1 MPKLH
6 SSAGIVL
13 IGCHAVRE
21 KDIADTGVPVIT
33 DIGNVRRSC
42 GCWRRAWDFLY
53 GSSGHAGV
61 LLSLEWMISCPMGQ

>member
-21 KDIADTGVPVIT
+21 KDIADTGVPVIA
-33 DIGNVRRSC
+33 DIGNVGLRSSRR
-42 GCWRRAWDFLY
+42 
-53 GSSGHAGV
+53 
-61 LLSLEWMISCPMGQ
+61 